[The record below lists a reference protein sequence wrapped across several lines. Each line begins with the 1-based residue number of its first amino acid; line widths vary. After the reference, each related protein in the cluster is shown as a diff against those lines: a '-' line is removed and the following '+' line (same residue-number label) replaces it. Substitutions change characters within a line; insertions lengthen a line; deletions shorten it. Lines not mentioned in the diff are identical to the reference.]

1 MGTKAELIEAV
12 AHIIARYRKGEI
24 TQPDAEHVELW
35 LAQFPNDDRTPVLTE
50 MAHVL
55 EKTYISRKTAKGFIE
70 SLISNEKLA
79 GAEPKSF
86 WKKVNFLEI
95 QKNGNSQTDLL
106 ELFNESLN
114 SQLGLQTNRCGGGEV
129 YVYLDDVVFSGGRA
143 GNDLEPWIR
152 DKAPKSATIHVIVMA
167 HHTFGG
173 WKMQERLNKVAADC
187 GKKIDLHLW
196 SSLAL
201 ENRKARRNTSDV
213 LWPTSLPNEAQEY
226 ATGRFP
232 FEPRTAGGAS
242 EIFSG
247 ETGRN
252 ALEQALLRAGM
263 KIRGFSANPKPALRP
278 LGFGPFGV
286 GFGST
291 IVTYR
296 NCPNNAPLALWWGDP
311 TADAGHPFSK
321 WRPLVPRK
329 TYGGADFDD

>member
-1 MGTKAELIEAV
+1 MATEAELIEA
-12 AHIIARYRKGEI
+12 IAKTIAGYRKGEI
-24 TQPDAEHVELW
+24 AQPDAAHVEAW
-35 LAQFPNDDRTPVLTE
+35 LAQFPKEDRMPVLSE

-55 EKTYISRKTAKGFIE
+55 DKTYISRKTVKGFIKP
-70 SLISNEKLA
+70 LISNEKLA
-79 GAEPKSF
+79 GAEPKPF
-86 WKKVNFLEI
+86 WKKVNFLDI
-95 QKNGNSQTDLL
+95 QENGESQADLL
-106 ELFNESLN
+106 ELFDESLDTP
-114 SQLGLQTNRCGGGEV
+114 LGFKTDRCGGGDV
-129 YVYLDDVVFSGGRA
+129 YVYLDDVVFTGARA

-152 DKAPKSATIHVIVMA
+152 DEAPQSATVHVIVMA
-167 HHTFGG
+167 HHGFGG
-173 WKMQERLNKVAADC
+173 WKMQERLKKVAADC

-196 SSLAL
+196 SALAL
-201 ENRKARRNTSDV
+201 ENRKAYRNTSDV
-213 LWPTSLPNEAQEY
+213 LWPTSLPDEAKEY
-226 ATGRFP
+226 TTGKFP

-247 ETGRN
+247 EKGRN
-252 ALEQALLRAGM
+252 GLEQALLRAGM
-263 KIRGFSANPKPALRP
+263 RIRGFSANPKPSLRP

-311 TADAGHPFSK
+311 DADAGHPFSK